1 MASSQR
7 GDAKSI
13 ASNRE
18 GDSSRKL
25 IYSHL
30 VMMYNNISP
39 EKTEPDPNIESV
51 TDKGVQDDDFSEVII
66 NDLQKY
72 LNIDKGKI
80 SNE

>member
-1 MASSQR
+1 
-7 GDAKSI
+7 
-13 ASNRE
+13 
-18 GDSSRKL
+18 
-25 IYSHL
+25 
-30 VMMYNNISP
+30 MMYNNISP